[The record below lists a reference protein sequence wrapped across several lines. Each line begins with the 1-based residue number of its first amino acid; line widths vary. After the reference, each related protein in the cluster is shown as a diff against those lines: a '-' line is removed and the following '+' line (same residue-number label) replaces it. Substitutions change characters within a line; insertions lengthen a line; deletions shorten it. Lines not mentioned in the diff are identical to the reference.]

1 MVIAQIVRVAAAI
14 FCIIADHSNNRKKML
29 VFNAIYNF
37 LNGVHYALLNA
48 ITGAISSLITVL
60 RNVIFYVFKKRVPV
74 AVLLAYFIIVILINI
89 NSVTSLV
96 AVIPVF
102 LVIIYSTALYIGN
115 LWGIKIA
122 VIITCSLE
130 IVYNIYVGAYVGI
143 AACVIDI
150 IFVIISMR
158 KLKNSQKNVKIKHKR
173 KSKNV
178 RKRRK

>member
-1 MVIAQIVRVAAAI
+1 MTLMVIAQIVRVAAAI

-48 ITGAISSLITVL
+48 ITGAISSIITVL

-74 AVLLAYFIIVILINI
+74 AVLLVYFIIVILINLGSI
-89 NSVTSLV
+89 NSPISI
-96 AVIPVF
+96 IPVF
-102 LVIIYSTALYIGN
+102 LVMIYSTALYIGN

-130 IVYNIYVGAYVGI
+130 IIYNIYVGAYVGI

-158 KLKNSQKNVKIKHKR
+158 KLKKLQKKPKKKSKKR
-173 KSKNV
+173 K
-178 RKRRK
+178 

>member
-29 VFNAIYNF
+29 VFNAVYNF

-48 ITGAISSLITVL
+48 ITGAISSIITVL

-74 AVLLAYFIIVILINI
+74 AVLLVYFIIVILINLGSI
-89 NSVTSLV
+89 NSPISI
-96 AVIPVF
+96 IPVF
-102 LVIIYSTALYIGN
+102 LVMIYSTALYIGN

-130 IVYNIYVGAYVGI
+130 IIYNIYVGAYVGI

-158 KLKNSQKNVKIKHKR
+158 KLKKLQKKPKKKSKKR
-173 KSKNV
+173 K
-178 RKRRK
+178 

>member
-1 MVIAQIVRVAAAI
+1 MTLMVIAQIVRIAAAI

-48 ITGAISSLITVL
+48 ITGAISSIITVL

-74 AVLLAYFIIVILINI
+74 AVLLVYFIIVILINLGSI
-89 NSVTSLV
+89 NSPISI
-96 AVIPVF
+96 IPVF
-102 LVIIYSTALYIGN
+102 LVMIYSTALYIGN

-130 IVYNIYVGAYVGI
+130 IIYNIYVGAYVGI

-150 IFVIISMR
+150 IFVIIPMR
-158 KLKNSQKNVKIKHKR
+158 KLKQLQKKPKKKSKKR
-173 KSKNV
+173 K
-178 RKRRK
+178 